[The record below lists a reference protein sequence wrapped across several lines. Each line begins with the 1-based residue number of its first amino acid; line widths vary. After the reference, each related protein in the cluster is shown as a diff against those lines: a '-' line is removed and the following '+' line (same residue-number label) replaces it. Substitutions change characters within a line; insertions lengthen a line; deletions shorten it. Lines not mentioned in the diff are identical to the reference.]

1 MDRWACLSIFELP
14 LQLLLNRSPEW
25 AQCSVA
31 VVDDDKPTGHI
42 KSVNTRAYERGVRPG
57 YRYTTA
63 LMLEPQLRAAAILE
77 DELQEAIQ
85 SIVAG
90 LFSYTPCIESHPDF
104 PGIFWLNVSGLAK
117 LFRSLEE
124 WGRQVTTLVKGWGY
138 QHTLV
143 IGYSRFGT
151 YALARSFPQTHP
163 NEYCSKTFPSAYLL
177 SDSLQEAEETRSVRL
192 EFLGLSKSLLEN
204 LHKLG
209 LEKLGDFLELP
220 MADLS
225 ERFGKEAYSL
235 YQLADNAG
243 GNPGCPYVFEGRMR
257 RNIALEY
264 AESDAIRLTFLV
276 KSELRPLLE
285 SLAAKGRSLASL
297 QIFLEL
303 GSKEVRTELIQPA
316 EPTLDERQ
324 VLDLVRLRFE
334 TLRLVLGVTEI
345 TLTVEGLKATTEQL
359 RLFDQVSTRNLK
371 AANLALARVRMTLGS
386 RAIGRVE
393 LCDAHLPEA
402 RFRIVPMDSLEQAK
416 CQMIKDM
423 PLVRRFFNKLQFFVD
438 PNTLVRRDTFPPG
451 MEIGKIRSIV
461 GPDIISGG
469 WWKKEVQREYFY
481 VETYRGEILWAF
493 YDCFR
498 RRWRLQGRLE

>member
-31 VVDDDKPTGHI
+31 VVDDDKPTGLI

-177 SDSLQEAEETRSVRL
+177 SDSLQEAEETRSVPL
-192 EFLGLSKSLLEN
+192 EFLGLSQSLLEN

-297 QIFLEL
+297 QIF
-303 GSKEVRTELIQPA
+303 
-316 EPTLDERQ
+316 
-324 VLDLVRLRFE
+324 
-334 TLRLVLGVTEI
+334 
-345 TLTVEGLKATTEQL
+345 
-359 RLFDQVSTRNLK
+359 
-371 AANLALARVRMTLGS
+371 
-386 RAIGRVE
+386 
-393 LCDAHLPEA
+393 
-402 RFRIVPMDSLEQAK
+402 
-416 CQMIKDM
+416 
-423 PLVRRFFNKLQFFVD
+423 
-438 PNTLVRRDTFPPG
+438 
-451 MEIGKIRSIV
+451 
-461 GPDIISGG
+461 
-469 WWKKEVQREYFY
+469 Y
-481 VETYRGEILWAF
+481 
-493 YDCFR
+493 
-498 RRWRLQGRLE
+498 